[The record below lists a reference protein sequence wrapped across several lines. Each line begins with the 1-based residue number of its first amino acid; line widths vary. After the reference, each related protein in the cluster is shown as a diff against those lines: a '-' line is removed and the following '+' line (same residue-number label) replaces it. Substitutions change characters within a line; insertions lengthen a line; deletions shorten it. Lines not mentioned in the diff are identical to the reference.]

1 MFLTHGFIFIY
12 NVVEDSVFPG
22 FPHRIPKRLALLR
35 GLITSKD
42 GLNHEGIFREKG
54 NDNEVQLIQE
64 KIRKGLPFKSND
76 IYAAATCIKVCEYIW
91 FGVWSSKGVIVLM
104 RRFRYIFENFLKR
117 L

>member
-1 MFLTHGFIFIY
+1 MNMNIIHS
-12 NVVEDSVFPG
+12 VEDSVFPG

-54 NDNEVQLIQE
+54 SDQEIQLIQE

-76 IYAAATCIKVCEYIW
+76 VYAVATCIKVLPC
-91 FGVWSSKGVIVLM
+91 VWIFRFYSKLS
-104 RRFRYIFENFLKR
+104 
-117 L
+117 